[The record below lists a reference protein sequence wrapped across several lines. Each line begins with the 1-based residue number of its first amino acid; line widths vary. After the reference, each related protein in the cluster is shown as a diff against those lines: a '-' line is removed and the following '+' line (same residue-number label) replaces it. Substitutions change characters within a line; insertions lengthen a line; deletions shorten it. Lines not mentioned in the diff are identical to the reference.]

1 MDPSEYVMSCNDTI
15 KRACVNDQRPLFERQ
30 RNAGAL
36 DGEYRSLI
44 TSLKLSRKRA
54 RAEEQPDGSYVTPF
68 K

>member
-1 MDPSEYVMSCNDTI
+1 MSGNDTI

-30 RNAGAL
+30 RNAGAS
-36 DGEYRSLI
+36 DGDYRSLI

-54 RAEEQPDGSYVTPF
+54 RAKEQPDDSNVALF

>member
-15 KRACVNDQRPLFERQ
+15 KRACVNDQSLLFERQ

-36 DGEYRSLI
+36 DGDYRSLI
-44 TSLKLSRKRA
+44 TSLKRSRKRA
-54 RAEEQPDGSYVTPF
+54 RVEAQPGGSYVTPF